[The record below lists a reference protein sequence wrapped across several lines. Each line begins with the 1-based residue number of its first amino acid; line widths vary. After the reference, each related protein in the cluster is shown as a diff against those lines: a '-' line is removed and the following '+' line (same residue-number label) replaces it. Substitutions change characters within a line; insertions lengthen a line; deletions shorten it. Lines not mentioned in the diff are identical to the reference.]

1 MHNKLFS
8 LNLGVTSCPSCN
20 KAEIADRYGVLTL
33 LEHEKEE
40 KDMLIRDQVI
50 EQSLVSSPF
59 KQDFI
64 NEIKLVS
71 IYVQQNDTLVRV
83 FLCPCVGPFPS
94 VGLTLT
100 WYMG

>member
-1 MHNKLFS
+1 MIHNKFFS

-40 KDMLIRDQVI
+40 KDMLIRDQVKDI
-50 EQSLVSSPF
+50 EQSLVSWPF

-64 NEIKLVS
+64 NEMKLVS
-71 IYVQQNDTLVRV
+71 IYVQKN
-83 FLCPCVGPFPS
+83 
-94 VGLTLT
+94 
-100 WYMG
+100 WHE